1 MKIIKTQEKPLNL
14 NITLTEIFSV
24 KDDNKPQALVINPM
38 NGRII
43 IGDKKENSNKEIFI
57 YTVTLT
63 ANIKG
68 NFAIEDKKESL
79 KELKISLTNN
89 IWINKLSED
98 KSLKAQINASGE
110 KVAKLKPYLMEIIR
124 ELILQY
130 KNSYEFFKRLR
141 EDVSFYVKFEEN
153 EQKELILTI
162 KELLQNKTISE
173 EDAPLP

>member
-1 MKIIKTQEKPLNL
+1 MKIIKTQEKQLNL
-14 NITLTEIFSV
+14 NITLIEEIFI
-24 KDDNKPQALVINPM
+24 KDDKKPQALVINPM

-43 IGDKKENSNKEIFI
+43 IGNKKENSNKEIFI
-57 YTVTLT
+57 YTITLT
-63 ANIKG
+63 VNIKG

-110 KVAKLKPYLMEIIR
+110 KIAEFKPYLMEIIKK
-124 ELILQY
+124 LILQY

-141 EDVSFYVKFEEN
+141 EDVSFYVKFEKN
-153 EQKELILTI
+153 EQKELILII

>member
-14 NITLTEIFSV
+14 NITLIEESL
-24 KDDNKPQALVINPM
+24 KKEQKPQILVINPA

-43 IGDKKENSNKEIFI
+43 IGDKKKDSDKEIFI
-57 YTVTLT
+57 YTITLT

-68 NFAIEDKKESL
+68 NFTIEDKKESL
-79 KELKISLTNN
+79 KELKISLTND
-89 IWINKLSED
+89 IWINKLTED
-98 KSLKAQINASGE
+98 KNLKAQINISGE
-110 KVAKLKPYLMEIIR
+110 KNAELKPFLMEIIR

-141 EDVSFYVKFEEN
+141 EDVNFYVKFEKN
-153 EQKELILTI
+153 EQKELILTVKKYI
-162 KELLQNKTISE
+162 QEKTISK